1 MSIDPVFVALVGRPN
16 VGKSRLFNRLVGRR
30 VSIVHDEPGV
40 TRDIV
45 SQTLP
50 GGISLLDTGG
60 LGREDQEKDTELLE
74 ATQQQVHFALTT
86 ASLILFVVDGRSGL
100 AAGDLEVAKTL
111 RKAGKEVFLVI
122 NKLDHDTDNYAENEF
137 AKLGFK
143 EVFGVSA
150 EHGRGTDQLWEKVR
164 ETVGQDISED
174 SQEEEKPRIK
184 LCFAGRPNVGKSSL
198 ANSLLHSDRLIV
210 SDTPGTT
217 RDAVE
222 YALDYTNKH
231 GDEWFFTLIDTA
243 GLRKKNRV
251 SSSVEYFSTVRSQ
264 DALGRADVV
273 YLVLDSEEGVSRQEK
288 ALVNTVREAGCGLVV
303 LVNKWDLAKERL
315 ASVESEDY
323 ESEREFRDAYL
334 EAVTRELFPFW
345 GAPVIFVSAKESW
358 ELERMLRAA
367 RGVERRQTQKFKT
380 AELNKVIQEL
390 FTRQPPAIRGGKR
403 FKVYYAVQTGTKPL
417 RLRLFCNREEKLD
430 ENYRKYLLRGLG
442 EKFDLLGCPV
452 VLEIVGKER
461 RYTTTN
467 K

>member
-1 MSIDPVFVALVGRPN
+1 MNIDPVFVALVGRPN

-30 VSIVHDEPGV
+30 ISIVHDEPGV

-45 SQTLP
+45 SHNLP
-50 GGISLLDTGG
+50 GGITLLDTGG
-60 LGREDQEKDTELLE
+60 LGREDQEKQTELLE
-74 ATQQQVHFALTT
+74 ATQQQVHFALST

-100 AAGDLEVAKTL
+100 AAGDFEVAKSL
-111 RKAGKEVFLVI
+111 RKSGKDVFLVV
-122 NKLDHDTDNYAENEF
+122 NKIDHDNDTFPENEF
-137 AKLGFK
+137 AKLGFE
-143 EVFGVSA
+143 EVFPVSA
-150 EHGRGTDQLWEKVR
+150 EHGRGTDELWGRVKDK
-164 ETVGQDISED
+164 VGQEEL
-174 SQEEEKPRIK
+174 SQEEAEEAKPRIK

-198 ANSLLHSDRLIV
+198 ANSLLKSKRLIV
-210 SDTPGTT
+210 SDIPGTT

-222 YALDYTNKH
+222 YTLDYTNKH
-231 GDEWFFTLIDTA
+231 GDEWNFTLIDTA

-251 SSSVEYFSTVRSQ
+251 STSVEYFSTVRSQ
-264 DALGRADVV
+264 DALARADVV
-273 YLVLDSEEGVSRQEK
+273 YLVIDSEEGVSRQEK
-288 ALVNTVREAGCGLVV
+288 ALVKTVREAGCGLVV
-303 LVNKWDLAKERL
+303 LVNKWDLAKDRL
-315 ASVESEDY
+315 ANSESEDY

-334 EAVTRELFPFW
+334 EALNRELFPFW

-367 RGVERRQTQKFKT
+367 RAVERRQTQKFKT
-380 AELNKVIQEL
+380 AEVNKVIQEL

-442 EKFDLLGCPV
+442 EKFDLVGCPV

-461 RYTTTN
+461 RYTE